1 MNFSSKRFSFL
12 FFSPKYLL
20 RLDDACHQMP
30 IKKWEKFEAFF
41 IKNGIKPIVGVVPE
55 NKDGALGKDF
65 DHNFWERVR
74 NWENLGWNI
83 AVHGLN
89 HILKPIDE
97 TKTFFG
103 FGKKSEFVGLTK
115 NEQNKIIK
123 RSLELF
129 KANKVNPKIFMAPS
143 HAFDKVTLESL
154 KDVSSIK
161 LITDGFSFRPF
172 IKDDFIFLPQQLWS
186 VKKMPFGL
194 FTICIHPT
202 TMNEAEI
209 ELLFYKIKSIS
220 KNIISIN
227 DLNFKKIKKY
237 NILDFLFN
245 ILYKIA
251 LKYKFRS

>member
-1 MNFSSKRFSFL
+1 MKL
-12 FFSPKYLL
+12 FTAKYLI

-30 IKKWEKFEAFF
+30 INKWNMFEAFF
-41 IKNGIKPIVGVVPE
+41 IENGIKPIIGVIPD
-55 NKDGALGKDF
+55 NKDKVLGNEY
-65 DHNFWERVR
+65 DHNFWGRVR
-74 NWENLGWNI
+74 NWKNLGWSI
-83 AVHGLN
+83 AIHGLN

-97 TKTFFG
+97 KEAFFG

-143 HAFDKVTLESL
+143 HAFDIVTLESL

-186 VKKMPFGL
+186 VKKMPLGL

-209 ELLFYKIKSIS
+209 ELLLNKIKSIS
-220 KNIISIN
+220 NNIISID

-237 NILDFLFN
+237 NIVDFLFSF
-245 ILYKIA
+245 LYKIA